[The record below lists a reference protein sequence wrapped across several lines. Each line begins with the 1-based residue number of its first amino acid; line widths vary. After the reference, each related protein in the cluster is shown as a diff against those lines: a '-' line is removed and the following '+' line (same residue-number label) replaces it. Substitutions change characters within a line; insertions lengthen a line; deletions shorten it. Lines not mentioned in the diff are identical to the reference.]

1 MRKTIMSSSL
11 STTVTGLYQTV
22 SRATQSADNIANA
35 SLTGKNVDGDLVNL
49 KTDSATYAAE
59 ADVVKTE
66 EKMQKSLLDIK
77 V

>member
-1 MRKTIMSSSL
+1 MSSSL